1 MFSAS
6 GRRGVGSLTFRKRTP
21 AGAYVGFTDRPSYA
35 NAREI
40 AADLITAYV
49 DGDVDQVD
57 VFYNSYISPLQQ
69 RVTRETLLPLQQAT
83 ILERGPWDEDEE
95 NVTRTDQRD
104 ALVEYEP
111 DPVDIL
117 ERLIPVYVEI
127 SIFRALLESTASEH
141 GARMTAMRNASENA
155 GELIESYTL
164 QMNRQ
169 RQADITQEIME
180 VVAGAESCLRREMEA
195 STAEQNEQE
204 GTAGNVGRIEE
215 IQGVV
220 IEAVF
225 PDELPEINNAITIK
239 RNEANL
245 EELGDSPGE
254 GDYLVCEVQQHL
266 GDDRVRA
273 VALDATDGLARG
285 MEVVDTGGPITVPV
299 GNVTLGRIFNVLGD
313 VIDEGEPI
321 EVEERWP
328 IHRDA
333 PTVENLTPTTEMFE
347 TGIKVVDL
355 LAPYAKGG
363 KVGLF
368 GGAGVGKTVI
378 IQELIHN
385 LAKEHGGLS
394 AFCGV
399 GERSREGNDLWLEM
413 TESGVI
419 DKTMLVLR
427 PDERAARG
435 AHARRAVR
443 PDDGG
448 VLPRR
453 RGPGRAAVHR
463 QHLPLRPGGL
473 RGLGAPGPDAVAG
486 RLPADARVRD
496 GPAAGADH
504 LDAQGLGHVDPGDLR
519 PGGRPHRPGAGLGVR
534 APQRDDDPLARD
546 LREGHLPGGRP
557 ARLDVDDPQARD
569 PRRGALQRRQRGQG
583 RAAALPRAA
592 GHHRDP
598 RHRRALRRGQ
608 LSSCSARA
616 RSSASCRSRSR
627 SPSSSRARRAQYV
640 PIGETV
646 RSFRE
651 VLDGKHDDLPESA
664 FFLKGS
670 IEDVVEAAKK
680 D

>member
-1 MFSAS
+1 
-6 GRRGVGSLTFRKRTP
+6 
-21 AGAYVGFTDRPSYA
+21 
-35 NAREI
+35 
-40 AADLITAYV
+40 
-49 DGDVDQVD
+49 
-57 VFYNSYISPLQQ
+57 
-69 RVTRETLLPLQQAT
+69 
-83 ILERGPWDEDEE
+83 
-95 NVTRTDQRD
+95 
-104 ALVEYEP
+104 
-111 DPVDIL
+111 
-117 ERLIPVYVEI
+117 
-127 SIFRALLESTASEH
+127 
-141 GARMTAMRNASENA
+141 
-155 GELIESYTL
+155 
-164 QMNRQ
+164 
-169 RQADITQEIME
+169 
-180 VVAGAESCLRREMEA
+180 MEA
-195 STAEQNEQE
+195 STAEQTEQE

-239 RNEANL
+239 RNAANR

-266 GDDRVRA
+266 GDDRIRA
-273 VALDATDGLARG
+273 VALDVTDGLARG

-321 EVEERWP
+321 EVKERWP

-419 DKTMLVLR
+419 DKTMLCFGQMNEPPGARMRVALSGLTMAEYFRDVEGQDVLLFIDNIFR
-427 PDERAARG
+427 FVQAGSEVSALLGRMPSQVGYQPTLESEMGQLQERITSTRKGSVTSIQAIYVPADDLTDPAPASVF
-435 AHARRAVR
+435 AHLNATTTLSRAISEKGIYPAVD
-443 PDDGG
+443 PLDSTSTILKPEILGEEHFNVANEVKG
-448 VLPRR
+448 VLQRYR
-453 RGPGRAAVHR
+453 ELQDIIAILGIDELSDEDR
-463 QHLPLRPGGL
+463 QL
-473 RGLGAPGPDAVAG
+473 V
-486 RLPADARVRD
+486 
-496 GPAAGADH
+496 
-504 LDAQGLGHVDPGDLR
+504 Q
-519 PGGRPHRPGAGLGVR
+519 
-534 APQRDDDPLARD
+534 
-546 LREGHLPGGRP
+546 
-557 ARLDVDDPQARD
+557 
-569 PRRGALQRRQRGQG
+569 
-583 RAAALPRAA
+583 
-592 GHHRDP
+592 
-598 RHRRALRRGQ
+598 
-608 LSSCSARA
+608 RA
-616 RSSASCRSRSR
+616 RKIERFLSQPFSVAEQFTGT
-627 SPSSSRARRAQYV
+627 PGQYV
-640 PIGETV
+640 PIADTV

-664 FFLKGS
+664 FFLKGA

-680 D
+680 G